1 MTTSLPAPTDA
12 QARAIEASAGAIR
25 EAVQA
30 LRGLGGY
37 LERVFGTVPED
48 LVGYFGGDRLTSL
61 FVTDPDWEIGNKGRW
76 SIECCPTIRF
86 GAIGNRLARRVR
98 LRRA

>member
-1 MTTSLPAPTDA
+1 MIQVNDGTPEFRVRAHIFESLSKNPPAA
-12 QARAIEASAGAIR
+12 
-25 EAVQA
+25 
-30 LRGLGGY
+30 
-37 LERVFGTVPED
+37 
-48 LVGYFGGDRLTSL
+48 SL
-61 FVTDPDWEIGNKGRW
+61 FVTEPDWEIGNKGRW